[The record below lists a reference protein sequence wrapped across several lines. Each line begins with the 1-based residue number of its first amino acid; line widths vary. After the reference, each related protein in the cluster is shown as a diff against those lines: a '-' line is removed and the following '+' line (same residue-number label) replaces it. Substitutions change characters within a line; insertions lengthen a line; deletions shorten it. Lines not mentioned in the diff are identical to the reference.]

1 MEIVDRIE
9 KKLDEVLA
17 ILDKKDK
24 DLNEARNIT
33 RLLYEE
39 LLKVKKIKHE
49 QKNNRRS

>member
-1 MEIVDRIE
+1 MDIVDRIE

-24 DLNEARNIT
+24 DLNDARKIT
-33 RLLYEE
+33 KTLYEE

-49 QKNNRRS
+49 QKNNGRS